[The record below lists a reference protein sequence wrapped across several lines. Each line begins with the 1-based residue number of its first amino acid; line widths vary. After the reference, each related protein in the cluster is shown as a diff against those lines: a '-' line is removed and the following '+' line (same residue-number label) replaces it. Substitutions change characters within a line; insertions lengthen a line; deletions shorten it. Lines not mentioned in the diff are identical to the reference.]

1 MAAPGHIPEHW
12 LRLMRLS
19 ILAGSMRKGMFVQK
33 EGSRSLG
40 AEDPRLVSGIEKE
53 GRSNANGSQE
63 GRKSPRTITSG
74 LLSKSIGAGQ

>member
-1 MAAPGHIPEHW
+1 
-12 LRLMRLS
+12 MRLS
-19 ILAGSMRKGMFVQK
+19 ILAGSVRKGLAVQE

-53 GRSNANGSQE
+53 TRSNANGSQE

-74 LLSKSIGAGQ
+74 LLCESVTGAGQ